1 LLTVAAFAMVTIV
14 ETAFITAAVMV
25 SVDHVGLWTLALFLS
40 VFGGMFWVGFSV
52 SLISASA
59 SSLEKSIEDELTKG
73 LLPKNKD

>member
-1 LLTVAAFAMVTIV
+1 MVTIV

>member
-1 LLTVAAFAMVTIV
+1 MAAFAVVTIV
-14 ETAFITAAVMV
+14 ETAFIMAAVMV
-25 SVDHVGLWTLALFLS
+25 SVDHVALWTLALFLS

>member
-1 LLTVAAFAMVTIV
+1 MVTIV

-25 SVDHVGLWTLALFLS
+25 SVDHVALWTLALFLS

>member
-1 LLTVAAFAMVTIV
+1 MVTIV
-14 ETAFITAAVMV
+14 EATFITAAVMV
-25 SVDHVGLWTLALFLS
+25 SVDHVALWMLALSLS

-73 LLPKNKD
+73 LLPKSKD